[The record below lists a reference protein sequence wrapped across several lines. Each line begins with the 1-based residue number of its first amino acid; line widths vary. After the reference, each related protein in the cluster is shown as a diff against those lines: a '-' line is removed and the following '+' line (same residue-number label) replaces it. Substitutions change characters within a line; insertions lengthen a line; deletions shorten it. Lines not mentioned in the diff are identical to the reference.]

1 MSRAQGLLTP
11 CPGALEADSAKLFQ
25 AASRAQGLFARSQQE
40 VLMRLLLYEDFLGC
54 FRSEGILARSQ
65 DVLRLT
71 LRRLFRLLPFSGDL
85 EVYYAKIFLDCD
97 APQVTVRSF
106 PAALEPRLSRA

>member
-1 MSRAQGLLTP
+1 
-11 CPGALEADSAKLFQ
+11 
-25 AASRAQGLFARSQQE
+25 
-40 VLMRLLLYEDFLGC
+40 MRLLLYEDFLGC

-85 EVYYAKIFLDCD
+85 EVYAKIFLGCN

-106 PAALEPRLSRA
+106 PAAFEPRLSRA

>member
-1 MSRAQGLLTP
+1 
-11 CPGALEADSAKLFQ
+11 
-25 AASRAQGLFARSQQE
+25 
-40 VLMRLLLYEDFLGC
+40 MRLFLYEDCLGC

-85 EVYYAKIFLDCD
+85 EVY
-97 APQVTVRSF
+97 
-106 PAALEPRLSRA
+106 